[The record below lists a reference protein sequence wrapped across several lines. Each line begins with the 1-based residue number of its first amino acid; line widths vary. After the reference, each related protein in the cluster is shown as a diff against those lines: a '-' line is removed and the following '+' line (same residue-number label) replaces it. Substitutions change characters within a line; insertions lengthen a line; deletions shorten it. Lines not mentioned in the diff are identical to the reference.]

1 MKWDYPPRDINP
13 VFHGLGGII
22 IIIVIIIII
31 IIIIISNPTISKYR
45 DKVWSLSA

>member
-31 IIIIISNPTISKYR
+31 IISNPTISKYR

>member
-31 IIIIISNPTISKYR
+31 IIISNPTISKYR